1 MFDTTN
7 TFILKM
13 LQIPTFDTSGCSS
26 PLNLDWDGA
35 DDTSS
40 HERMT
45 WYIPNLDMY
54 ILYSSVWQTI

>member
-1 MFDTTN
+1 MVEQMFDTTN

-45 WYIPNLDMY
+45 
-54 ILYSSVWQTI
+54 